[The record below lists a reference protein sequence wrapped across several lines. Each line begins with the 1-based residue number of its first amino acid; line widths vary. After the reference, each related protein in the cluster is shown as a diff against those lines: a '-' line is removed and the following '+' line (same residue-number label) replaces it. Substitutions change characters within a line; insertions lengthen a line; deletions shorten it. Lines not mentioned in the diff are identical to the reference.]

1 MLHLNIWYVNI
12 IEIIKKIKEFF
23 VKKLKIENAM
33 GNFAFAFAGGSAH
46 RFCYYIF
53 HQPKMPDELME
64 LNEK

>member
-1 MLHLNIWYVNI
+1 MSDKMKEKIGGSTM
-12 IEIIKKIKEFF
+12 KKIKEFF
-23 VKKLKIENAM
+23 VKKLKIENAI
-33 GNFAFAFAGGSAH
+33 GNFAFAFAGGSVH